1 MSEQEMIMTVD
12 RAGNLLG
19 PRPRSEVH
27 ANGLWHE
34 TFHCFIYDPKRDVV
48 LLQQRSEQKK
58 DFPGM
63 LDITAAG
70 HLLAN
75 ETVEDGVREL
85 EEEIGLTCT
94 FDQLIPLGIQEEE
107 FRDASLWDCERCNV
121 FLARSD
127 QAIDA
132 YVLQETEVKRL
143 IAFSI
148 EQFERIADMSI
159 ERIQDT
165 TGEWFDRRQFVPHP
179 SSYWRHVRQGIEQ
192 LRK

>member
-34 TFHCFIYDPKRDVV
+34 TFHCFVYDPKRDVL

-63 LDITAAG
+63 IDITAAG

-75 ETVEDGVREL
+75 ETIEDGVREL

-94 FDQLIPLGIQEEE
+94 LDQLIPLGIQEEE
-107 FRDASLWDCERCNV
+107 FRDASLWDCERCHD
-121 FLARSD
+121 FLAQSD

-143 IAFSI
+143 IAFPI
-148 EQFERIADMSI
+148 EQFERIADESI

>member
-12 RAGNLLG
+12 RVGNLLG

-34 TFHCFIYDPKRDVV
+34 TFHCFVYDPKRDVV

-63 LDITAAG
+63 IDITAAG

-75 ETVEDGVREL
+75 ETIEDGVREL

-94 FDQLIPLGIQEEE
+94 LDQLIPLGIQEEE
-107 FRDASLWDCERCNV
+107 FRDASLWDCERCHV
-121 FLARSD
+121 FLAQSD

-143 IAFSI
+143 IAFPI
-148 EQFERIADMSI
+148 EQFERIADESI